1 MDSKNRNSKLLRGLS
16 AKYQQMT
23 TMNRNYSEKLKT
35 IFDLTF
41 GKLQEI
47 SIDDNFMR
55 EITERRNRVFN
66 KNKPNSYFYEILV
79 RDIFGA
85 GLKATALTRWWPC
98 LRDAFSHFDI
108 KMVSEKKLE
117 DLISNPNIIRNK
129 AKIEACLWN
138 AKRMREISGRFGS
151 FGEYLSQSE
160 GNENQLIGKMKQFK
174 FVKDALARDY
184 LKDIGILDTIKPDS
198 NVLRAFFRLGF
209 IKEGSFNE
217 AIKVVEAFKQATSE
231 RLIVIDAVFWMY
243 GGGGDGHVKKAMCNK
258 KNPFCSECPLTT
270 YCGYYK
276 SAHHFGFED

>member
-1 MDSKNRNSKLLRGLS
+1 
-16 AKYQQMT
+16 MT
-23 TMNRNYSEKLKT
+23 TMNRNYSEKLKA

-41 GKLQEI
+41 RKMQEI
-47 SIDDNFMR
+47 SINDNFMT
-55 EITERRNRVFN
+55 EITERRNRVFD

-85 GLKATALTRWWPC
+85 GLKATALTRRW
-98 LRDAFSHFDI
+98 LYFRDAFSHFDI
-108 KMVSEKKLE
+108 KIVSEKKLE

-138 AKRMREISGRFGS
+138 AKRMREISARFGS
-151 FGEYLSQSE
+151 FGEYLAQSE

-198 NVLRAFFRLGF
+198 NVLRVFFRLGF
-209 IKEGSFNE
+209 INSEGSFNE
-217 AIKVVEAFKQATSE
+217 AIKIAEAFKHATSE

-270 YCGYYK
+270 YCEYYR
-276 SAHHFGFED
+276 SMHQGFGFGVQSTYRGV